1 MKADMLVIAKT
12 FNYDE
17 KICRLA
23 KEVVERID
31 DHPKEMSDALVEAVD
46 ATIIWNEDK
55 WAIIAYYSTPNFP
68 INYNDA
74 CSNFLEDLTNCI

>member
-55 WAIIAYYSTPNFP
+55 
-68 INYNDA
+68 
-74 CSNFLEDLTNCI
+74 